1 MAFDVFEKEGWAT
14 GRYFGVGSTGFRD
27 AVGDFG
33 DFKQG

>member
-1 MAFDVFEKEGWAT
+1 MAFDVFEEEGGAA
-14 GRYFGVGSTGFRD
+14 GRYFGAGSTGFRD